1 MNKDFR
7 KILEESLPP
16 GEIEL
21 LLASLDTSPPVSI
34 RQHVRKTD
42 KELFPGTQV
51 VSWCPT
57 GRYLDERP
65 VFTLDPRFHAGAYYV
80 QEASGM
86 SLWQMEPFFKAL
98 KAPRVLDACAAPGGK
113 STLLL
118 DIMPRNGLLVSNEV
132 IRSRVP
138 VLTQNIA
145 RWGYTNVVVTQN
157 DPGAFT
163 GLQGYFDVLVTDVP
177 CSGEG
182 LFRKEPGS
190 RNNWSLAHVD
200 LCVMRQQRI
209 LKDLWPSLRE
219 GGLLLYST
227 CTFNRKEDEQQVEW
241 ICQKLGARIL
251 LGPEK
256 YYPHRIRGEGFF
268 MALLQKQE
276 DPTSTGHN
284 ETAYMLRKQGA
295 FGKVHAPSGTPDFL
309 KEDYVYA
316 MKGPLLKAFPALW
329 HQEMTGMEKVLNV
342 VHSGIAVAERK
353 GNDWIPAA
361 DLALTVDLK
370 KDAFTHY
377 EVDLPG
383 AIAFLRRDSLTL
395 PAGMKKGFV
404 LIIYEDFPLGFVK
417 NLGNRSNN
425 LHPISRR
432 ILMPADRLNTTK

>member
-51 VSWCPT
+51 VPWCPA
-57 GRYLDERP
+57 GRYLNERP

-86 SLWQMEPFFKAL
+86 SLWQLEPFIKAL
-98 KAPRVLDACAAPGGK
+98 KAPRILDACAAPGGK

-118 DIMPRNGLLVSNEV
+118 DIMPPDGLLVSNEV

-145 RWGYTNVVVTQN
+145 RWGYANVVVTQN

-268 MALLQKQE
+268 MALLQKQG
-276 DPTSTGHN
+276 DPVHSGQNKTSATIRKK
-284 ETAYMLRKQGA
+284 TAHGKERLPQGIP
-295 FGKVHAPSGTPDFL
+295 GFL
-309 KEDYVYA
+309 KEGYA
-316 MKGPLLKAFPALW
+316 YSMKGSLLKAFPEYRHADMTALE
-329 HQEMTGMEKVLNV
+329 QTLNV
-342 VHSGIAVAERK
+342 VHSGIAVAQRK
-353 GNDWIPAA
+353 GNDWIPDA
-361 DLALTVDLK
+361 DLALAIDLNKNVFEQYNVDLSR
-370 KDAFTHY
+370 
-377 EVDLPG
+377 
-383 AIAFLRRDSLTL
+383 AIAFLRRDPLVL
-395 PAGMKKGFV
+395 PDGREKGFV
-404 LIIYEDFPLGFVK
+404 LITYDDLPVGFVK

-432 ILMPADRLNTTK
+432 ILMPAGRINTAE